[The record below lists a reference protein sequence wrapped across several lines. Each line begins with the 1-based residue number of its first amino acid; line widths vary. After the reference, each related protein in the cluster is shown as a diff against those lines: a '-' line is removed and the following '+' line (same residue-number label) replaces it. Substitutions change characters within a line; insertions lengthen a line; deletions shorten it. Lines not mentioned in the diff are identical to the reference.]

1 MIGFLS
7 GQILEQN
14 DGKLLVR
21 VAGGADSAVGYA
33 VQVPNH
39 SRYAL
44 PIGKKIELYIHT
56 HVREDALD
64 LFGFMSKEEKDLF
77 LTLLTVNGIGPKA
90 GMGILSNV
98 EIPTLIDCIVMEDKE
113 TLTKIPGIGKKT
125 AERVVLELK
134 DVINKKLEQGFF
146 PNYAKGKSFSTGSDG
161 KKIQSESGL
170 PGGALFRD
178 AKQALVGLG
187 YREQEIY
194 SALKRIQEKLS
205 DPSATSKP
213 AKGAEE
219 IIKLALKELTV

>member
-21 VAGGADSAVGYA
+21 VAGNSDSAIGYS

-39 SRYAL
+39 SAYVL
-44 PIGKKIELYIHT
+44 PIGQKIELYIHT

-64 LFGFMSKEEKDLF
+64 LFGFMSKTEKDLF

-98 EIPTLIDCIVMEDKE
+98 EIPTLIECIVTEDKD

-134 DVINKKLEQGFF
+134 DVIAKKLEQGFF
-146 PNYAKGKSFSTGSDG
+146 PNYLKSGSVSTGSAG

-178 AKQALVGLG
+178 AKQALMGLG
-187 YREQEIY
+187 YREQEIH
-194 SALKRIQEKLS
+194 SALKRIQEKFS
-205 DPSATSKP
+205 DPSAASKP
-213 AKGAEE
+213 VKATEE
-219 IIKLALKELTV
+219 VIKLALKELTI